1 LKRLRTS
8 LKNYFLTGLL
18 VILPIFITVYVV
30 LFLIRGM
37 DALLKFIP
45 AKYLPEPYLHYIPG
59 LGLIL
64 AVILISGVG
73 LLTRNFAGRKV
84 VQFWEDMVDRIPL
97 VRIIYSGVK
106 QLLEAFFVQQ
116 TDAFRKVALVEY
128 PRRGTYVIGFITGES
143 RGEIQRRTEKNMINV
158 FVPTTP
164 NPTSGFY
171 VLVPEDELI
180 VLDMTVEDAFKLII
194 SGGIFSPPEG
204 TRIPKRRLPVRR
216 RRTAYQEKAA
226 ES

>member
-1 LKRLRTS
+1 MKRLTTS

-37 DALLKFIP
+37 DVVLKLIP
-45 AKYLPEPYLHYIPG
+45 AKYVPEIPG
-59 LGLIL
+59 LGFIL
-64 AVILISGVG
+64 AVILISAVG

-84 VQFWEDMVDRIPL
+84 VQLGENMVDRIPL

-106 QLLEAFFVQQ
+106 QLLEAFFVQK
-116 TDAFRKVALVEY
+116 TAAFRRVALLEY
-128 PRRGTYVIGFITGES
+128 PRRGVYVIGFITGES
-143 RGEIQRRTEKNMINV
+143 RGEVQRKTDKNMINV

-171 VLVPEDELI
+171 VLIPEDEL
-180 VLDMTVEDAFKLII
+180 VGLDMTIEDAFKLII
-194 SGGIFSPPEG
+194 SGGIFTPPEVA
-204 TRIPKRRLPVRR
+204 KM
-216 RRTAYQEKAA
+216 AKK
-226 ES
+226 

>member
-1 LKRLRTS
+1 LKRLTTS

-30 LFLIRGM
+30 LFLIRAM
-37 DALLKFIP
+37 DVVLKFIP
-45 AKYLPEPYLHYIPG
+45 AKYQPEIPG

-64 AVILISGVG
+64 AAILISAVG

-84 VQFWEDMVDRIPL
+84 VQLGEKMVDRIPL

-106 QLLEAFFVQQ
+106 QLLEAFFVQK
-116 TDAFRKVALVEY
+116 TAAFRRVALLEY
-128 PRRGTYVIGFITGES
+128 PRRGVYVIGFITGES
-143 RGEIQRRTEKNMINV
+143 RGEVQRKTDKNMINV

-171 VLVPEDELI
+171 VLIPEDEL
-180 VLDMTVEDAFKLII
+180 VALDMTIEDAFKLII
-194 SGGIFSPPEG
+194 SGGIFTPPEV
-204 TRIPKRRLPVRR
+204 TKM
-216 RRTAYQEKAA
+216 AKK
-226 ES
+226 

>member
-18 VILPIFITVYVV
+18 VILPVFVTVYVIW
-30 LFLIRGM
+30 FLIRVM
-37 DALLKFIP
+37 DVVLKYIP
-45 AKYLPEPYLHYIPG
+45 PKYLPETYLPFQIPG

-64 AVILISGVG
+64 VIILIFAVG
-73 LLTRNFAGRKV
+73 LLTKNLAGRRV
-84 VQFWEDMVDRIPL
+84 VHIWENIVDRIPL

-106 QLLEAFFVQQ
+106 QLLEAFFIQKNQ
-116 TDAFRKVALVEY
+116 AFKRVALLEY

-143 RGEIQRRTEKNMINV
+143 KGEVQSKTNKNMMNV

-171 VLVPEDELI
+171 ILIPEDELI
-180 VLDMTVEDAFKLII
+180 ILNMTVEDAFKLII
-194 SGGIFSPPEG
+194 SGGIFSPPEQNN
-204 TRIPKRRLPVRR
+204 R
-216 RRTAYQEKAA
+216 
-226 ES
+226 